1 MLGHVPFAVVYV
13 FSKQKKRT
21 AQLTVK
27 GRGGGEGGGG
37 ETGEDRERGLR

>member
-27 GRGGGEGGGG
+27 ERGGGEGGGG